1 MSEGKVMQT
10 GTTGE
15 QAKTKVGV
23 QGVPETMLQ
32 TLFARAAESE
42 KENHHIY
49 DKKAIE
55 IVSQLDY
62 DFSKAESDKL
72 MSSGVIARTI
82 VLDRLV
88 NDCKIRE
95 ATSKVSRYACIIGH
109 FANAATET
117 IVEVGHSGANQG
129 ETKL

>member
-42 KENHHIY
+42 KRI
-49 DKKAIE
+49 
-55 IVSQLDY
+55 
-62 DFSKAESDKL
+62 
-72 MSSGVIARTI
+72 TI
-82 VLDRLV
+82 SM
-88 NDCKIRE
+88 IR
-95 ATSKVSRYACIIGH
+95 KRSRSYPGWIMI
-109 FANAATET
+109 FQRQNP
-117 IVEVGHSGANQG
+117 IS
-129 ETKL
+129 

>member
-42 KENHHIY
+42 KRI
-49 DKKAIE
+49 
-55 IVSQLDY
+55 
-62 DFSKAESDKL
+62 
-72 MSSGVIARTI
+72 TI
-82 VLDRLV
+82 SM
-88 NDCKIRE
+88 IR
-95 ATSKVSRYACIIGH
+95 KRSRSY
-109 FANAATET
+109 
-117 IVEVGHSGANQG
+117 HS
-129 ETKL
+129 

>member
-32 TLFARAAESE
+32 TLFARAVESE

-49 DKKAIE
+49 DKKAIDC
-55 IVSQLDY
+55 IPV
-62 DFSKAESDKL
+62 
-72 MSSGVIARTI
+72 
-82 VLDRLV
+82 RL
-88 NDCKIRE
+88 
-95 ATSKVSRYACIIGH
+95 
-109 FANAATET
+109 
-117 IVEVGHSGANQG
+117 
-129 ETKL
+129 

>member
-42 KENHHIY
+42 KENHHI
-49 DKKAIE
+49 
-55 IVSQLDY
+55 S
-62 DFSKAESDKL
+62 
-72 MSSGVIARTI
+72 IAF
-82 VLDRLV
+82 L
-88 NDCKIRE
+88 
-95 ATSKVSRYACIIGH
+95 S
-109 FANAATET
+109 
-117 IVEVGHSGANQG
+117 
-129 ETKL
+129 